1 MEVLAAR
8 LAARGREST
17 ADIAA
22 RLARDVVLPDGLDV
36 ERVMNDTDVAEGV
49 ARVLAALN
57 RAASD
62 AQG

>member
-8 LAARGREST
+8 LAARGRET
-17 ADIAA
+17 AADITA
-22 RLARDVVLPDGLDV
+22 RLAREVALPDGLDV
-36 ERVMNDTDVAEGV
+36 ERVMNDADVAEGV

>member
-1 MEVLAAR
+1 
-8 LAARGREST
+8 
-17 ADIAA
+17 
-22 RLARDVVLPDGLDV
+22 
-36 ERVMNDTDVAEGV
+36 MNDADVAEGV

>member
-8 LAARGREST
+8 LAARGRET
-17 ADIAA
+17 AADIAA
-22 RLARDVVLPDGLDV
+22 RLAREVALPDGLDI
-36 ERVMNDTDVAEGV
+36 ERAMNDADVAEGV
-49 ARVLAALN
+49 ARVLAVLN